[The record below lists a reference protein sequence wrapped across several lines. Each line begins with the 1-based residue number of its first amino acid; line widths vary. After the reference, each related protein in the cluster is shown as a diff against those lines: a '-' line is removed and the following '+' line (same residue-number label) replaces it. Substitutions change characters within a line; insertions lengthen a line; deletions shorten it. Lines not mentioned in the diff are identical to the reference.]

1 MYGLTTK
8 NNSLIAKTGADLQ
21 NMFKQNTNSA
31 ATPNVVQAES
41 VKVPK
46 TNSAGNQAS
55 RQALNNMGFNDA
67 DIGWDGSRVTYKGQ
81 GIVQPASVEDGVSY
95 APESVN
101 YAGAVDWLKNNGYQG
116 IRQGLNDRGISDE
129 RIGWNNGNIIV
140 DGQAVG
146 RAQYNVDGTTYATED
161 EINAL
166 AQQAYANRGDN
177 LVAPRDYATSKNHSG
192 IVDWDGE
199 NVLIGGQAVKP
210 VYVKDG
216 TAYIKR
222 SDADRLIGD
231 YENNSGV
238 TSNQS
243 IVDENEAKYGAQRD
257 AALAELQNREKFSWN
272 PQTDEAWQRHVDLQ
286 TRLAD
291 EAYDHAISNN
301 PYAKYGLSG
310 AVLSQA
316 AAARN
321 EYLKNL
327 SADELEYRQNA
338 YDEYEGETDRLRN
351 NFMDM
356 YSAANDDFDKRYT
369 ANRDDKTDSRNAL
382 LDEREEKWNWMDYE
396 RNLLRDSYE
405 YDSLDIDNKQKAF
418 DYRMAVA
425 SERGEF
431 TLEDERYIPGL
442 SKYRNPDGT
451 YSIKPWSA
459 ENQYN
464 YDSAYFN
471 ALGQYKAYN
480 DANR

>member
-1 MYGLTTK
+1 MALTTR

-21 NMFKQNTNSA
+21 NILKPNTNSA

-41 VKVPK
+41 AKTPK
-46 TNSAGNQAS
+46 TNSVGNQAT
-55 RQALNNMGFNDA
+55 RTALNNMGFNDA
-67 DIGWDGSRVTYKGQ
+67 DIGFDGNRVTYKGQ

-116 IRQGLNDRGISDE
+116 IRQGLNDRGITNV
-129 RIGWNNGNIIV
+129 GWDNGYVTV
-140 DGQAVG
+140 DGQRIAKP
-146 RAQYNVDGTTYATED
+146 QYNVDGTTYATED

-177 LVAPRDYATSKNHSG
+177 LVAPRDYAASKNYSG
-192 IVDWDGE
+192 IVDWDGA

-216 TAYIKR
+216 TAYITR
-222 SDADRLIGD
+222 SDADRLISD
-231 YENNSGV
+231 FENNSGI

-243 IVDENEAKYGAQRD
+243 IVDENDAEYKPFKD
-257 AALAELQNREKFSWN
+257 AAISALRNRKEFSWD
-272 PQTDEAWQRHVDLQ
+272 PETDEAWQRHVELQ
-286 TRLAD
+286 TRLAN
-291 EAYDHAISNN
+291 EAYEYAINN
-301 PYAKYGLSG
+301 DPTAKYGMSG
-310 AVLSQA
+310 AVLSEA
-316 AAARN
+316 AAARD
-321 EYLKNL
+321 EYLKKL
-327 SADELEYRQNA
+327 SEDELEYRQNA
-338 YDEYEGETDRLRN
+338 YDEYTGETDRLRN
-351 NFMDM
+351 HMTDEF
-356 YSAANDDFDKRYT
+356 YVANDGYSKRYQ
-369 ANRDDKTDSRNAL
+369 ANRDDKTDSRNAT

-405 YDSLDIDNKQKAF
+405 YDSLDIANKQAAF
-418 DYRMAVA
+418 NYRMAVA

-431 TLEDERYIPGL
+431 TLEDEIYIPGL

-464 YDSAYFN
+464 YDSAYYN
-471 ALGQYKAYN
+471 ALGQYKASV
-480 DANR
+480 DAYK